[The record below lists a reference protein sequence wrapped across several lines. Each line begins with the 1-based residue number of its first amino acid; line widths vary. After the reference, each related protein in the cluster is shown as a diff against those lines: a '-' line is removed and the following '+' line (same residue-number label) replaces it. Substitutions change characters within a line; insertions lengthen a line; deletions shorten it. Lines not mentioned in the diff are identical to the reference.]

1 MAGRGHEGAAPQTA
15 PRDAMTEIGFY
26 HLQNTPLERALPKLL
41 EKAVERGMKALV
53 LTGSPERSE
62 QLNEVLWN
70 YDPTSFLPHGIEK
83 DGAAERQPVYLTN
96 QDENPN
102 AASLLILV
110 DGMES
115 ANAAS
120 FARIIDMFDGTSDTA
135 VAAARQRW
143 KTQKD
148 AGLPL
153 TYWQQTERGGW
164 EKKAQANEETTDP
177 EATE

>member
-1 MAGRGHEGAAPQTA
+1 
-15 PRDAMTEIGFY
+15 MTEIGFY

-41 EKAVERGMKALV
+41 EKAIERGMKVLV

-62 QLNEVLWN
+62 QLNDVLWN
-70 YDPTSFLPHGIEK
+70 YDPASFLPHGSEK
-83 DGAAERQPVYLTN
+83 DGGAEHQPVYLTDR
-96 QDENPN
+96 DENPN
-102 AASLLILV
+102 AASLLVLV

-115 ANAAS
+115 ANTTG
-120 FARIIDMFDGTSDTA
+120 FARIIDMFDGTSDPA

-148 AGLPL
+148 AGFPL

-164 EKKAQANEETTDP
+164 EKKAQANEETTDQDP
-177 EATE
+177 TP